1 MQIVEGLEL
10 RQLSDDLYV
19 LEVVP
24 GKGPINF
31 NQIVT
36 FNSTTAYLWK
46 SLTNIDFDE
55 YTLADLLI
63 AKYDVTDEQA
73 LTDSIDILRQWE
85 SAGLVK
91 HI

>member
-10 RQLSDDLYV
+10 RQLSDKLFV

-24 GKGPINF
+24 GKGPANF

-46 SLTNIDFDE
+46 SLTSIDFDE
-55 YTLADLLI
+55 HTIMDLLMT
-63 AKYDVTDEQA
+63 KYDVMADRA
-73 LTDSIDILRQWE
+73 LTDSLDILRQWKA
-85 SAGLVK
+85 AGLVK
-91 HI
+91 

>member
-1 MQIVEGLEL
+1 MQKIAGFEL
-10 RQLSDDLYV
+10 RQLSDNLYV

-46 SLTNIDFDE
+46 SLTNIDFNE
-55 YTLADLLI
+55 YTIMDLLMT
-63 AKYDVTDEQA
+63 KYDVMAEQA
-73 LTDSIDILRQWE
+73 LTDSLEILRQWKT
-85 SAGLVK
+85 AGLVK
-91 HI
+91 

>member
-73 LTDSIDILRQWE
+73 LTDSIDILTQ
-85 SAGLVK
+85 L
-91 HI
+91 

>member
-1 MQIVEGLEL
+1 MQKIAGFEL
-10 RQLSDDLYV
+10 RQLSDNLYV

-46 SLTNIDFDE
+46 SLTNIDFNE
-55 YTLADLLI
+55 YTIMDLLMT
-63 AKYDVTDEQA
+63 KYDVMAEQA
-73 LTDSIDILRQWE
+73 LTDSLEILRQWKA
-85 SAGLVK
+85 AGLVK
-91 HI
+91 